1 MKKVIAKINFKAN
14 NENYVKGDEVT
25 NLTYEQVV
33 KLNELGFI
41 EPLKYEDLIQ
51 IKRELKNPKKY
62 KEEL

>member
-14 NENYVKGDEVT
+14 SENYVKGDEVT

-41 EPLKYEDLIQ
+41 EPLEYEDLIQ
-51 IKRELKNPKKY
+51 IEREFKKPKKY